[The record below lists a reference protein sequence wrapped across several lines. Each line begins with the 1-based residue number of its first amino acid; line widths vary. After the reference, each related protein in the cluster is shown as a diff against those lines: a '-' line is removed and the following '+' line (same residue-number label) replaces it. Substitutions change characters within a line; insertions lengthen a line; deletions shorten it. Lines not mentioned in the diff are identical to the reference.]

1 MHLPLLEWSAYGAV
15 VRPRR
20 LFASETVRFWP
31 LQCEHTQTVISF

>member
-20 LFASETVRFWP
+20 LFASVRFWP
-31 LQCEHTQTVISF
+31 LQCEHMQTVISF